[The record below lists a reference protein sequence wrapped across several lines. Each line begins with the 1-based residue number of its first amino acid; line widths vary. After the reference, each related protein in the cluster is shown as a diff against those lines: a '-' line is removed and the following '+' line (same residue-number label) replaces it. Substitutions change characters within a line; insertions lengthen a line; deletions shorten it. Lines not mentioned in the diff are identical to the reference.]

1 MTNLTNAVIAGYYA
15 RSPFTFA
22 LKGERAK
29 VRPDGMNG
37 NSVTAY

>member
-1 MTNLTNAVIAGYYA
+1 MTNLTNAVITGHYA

-22 LKGERAK
+22 LK
-29 VRPDGMNG
+29 NG